1 MEKLEAFLGK
11 YIGPVANFMAQS
23 KFFGSLS
30 EAFMRTTPVTLGV
43 ALLMILGNLPFN
55 GYEQLLIDNGLKA
68 HFSAAIGATTGIL
81 SIMVVF
87 NFAYVYAKKSNQN
100 PLSAGLISLV
110 SFFLLMPQ
118 AVEGVSGNVEAFS
131 TLYTGGTGLFSA
143 IVVAWVSTAIYIA
156 LAKRNFTI
164 KLPESVPSN
173 VAESLGPSLISMV
186 ILTMWF
192 VVRVLLALSPFGNI
206 FMVIFGILQQPL
218 QAIGSSPISVLVIF
232 TIANLLWFFGIHP
245 NVVYGLVMP
254 MMVANQTANIQAF
267 QAGEPL
273 PYYLMVIILVA
284 CGNGFGGQG
293 GTYGFVLSSLTAKS
307 EQYKTLRKL
316 AGVPS
321 IFNINEPLVFGAPIM
336 LNANFFI
343 PMVAGPFVMGLT
355 AWGLATVLQPTIN
368 PLISMPW
375 TTPALVSTFLQG
387 GIKYLLVMV
396 GVVAVNF
403 VLWYPFFKIADN
415 KAYLEEQQG

>member
-143 IVVAWVSTAIYIA
+143 IVVAWVSTAIYVA

-343 PMVAGPFVMGLT
+343 PMVSGPFVMGLT

-387 GIKYLLVMV
+387 GIKYLLVMI